1 LPFPLWRQT
10 LQPASFNGVPF
21 HVEVQSKTSGRR
33 IVPYEFPKQDVPQ
46 TEDMG
51 RRIRRFV
58 VTAYII
64 YSPVLTPDYE
74 ANRDDLIAELESEG
88 PGLLILPT
96 GLQNMIG
103 ATSGMVV
110 VDHYSVT
117 ERREQG
123 GYVTFEITFMEA
135 GSAVGTAATP
145 AVNTQGAVTNSATSA
160 TTQFQNSSDIVNPSN
175 QG

>member
-1 LPFPLWRQT
+1 MAFPLWRQT

-21 HVEVQSKTSGRR
+21 HVETQSKTSGRR

-58 VTAYII
+58 ITAYII

-74 ANRDDLIAELESEG
+74 ANRDALIAELEAEG
-88 PGLLILPT
+88 PGSLILPT
-96 GLQNMIG
+96 GLQNMVG

-117 ERREQG
+117 EHRLQG
-123 GYVTFEITFMEA
+123 GYVTFEIAFIEA

-145 AVNTQGAVTNSATSA
+145 AVNTQGAVTNNAAAA
-160 TTQFQNSSDIVNPSN
+160 TTQFQNSSDVTNLGN